1 MIITNLNLTLENE
14 KVKLRLVTR
23 EDLRAL
29 KDIFAD
35 DDIWKYTVSRIK
47 DDNEIERYY
56 QDASA
61 GLNDGSK
68 YTFVIIDKKSN
79 RIAGTSSYGNI
90 SEKDKRLEIGWS
102 YLGKDFRGTG
112 VNSNFKFLMLQYA
125 FETLKMKRV
134 EFKTDKLNTRAR
146 KALLK
151 IGCTEEGI
159 VRSHTLMHDGRRR
172 DTVFYSILD
181 NEWRKIK
188 KTLLPVL
195 KRW

>member
-1 MIITNLNLTLENE
+1 MIITNLNLILENAG
-14 KVKLRLVTR
+14 VKLRFLTR
-23 EDLRAL
+23 EDLREL
-29 KDIFAD
+29 KVLFSD
-35 DDIWKYTVSRIK
+35 DEIWKYTVSKIQT
-47 DDNEIERYY
+47 DAEIEAFY

-68 YTFVIIDKKSN
+68 YTFVIIDKKKR

-90 SEKDKRLEIGWS
+90 SEKDKRIEIGWS

-112 VNSNFKFLMLQYA
+112 VNSNYKFLMLQYA

-134 EFKTDKLNTRAR
+134 EFKTDKLNARAR

-159 VRSHTLMHDGRRR
+159 LRSHTSMHDGRRR

-181 NEWRKIK
+181 SEWPALRAKRS
-188 KTLLPVL
+188 KTG
-195 KRW
+195 